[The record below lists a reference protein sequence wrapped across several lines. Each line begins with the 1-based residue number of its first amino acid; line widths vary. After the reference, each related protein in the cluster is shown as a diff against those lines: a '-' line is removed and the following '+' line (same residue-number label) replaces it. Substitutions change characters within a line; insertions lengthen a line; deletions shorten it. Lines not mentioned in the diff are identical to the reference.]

1 MNDLMNKVIKVMR
14 QYLDEMTNDIEP
26 LTDDEI
32 FEIVYDTMAD
42 RKDDIELSIYEKAY
56 EARAVHIEL
65 IVDDF
70 LEELIDDWVNETP
83 WDM

>member
-14 QYLDEMTNDIEP
+14 QYLDEMTSDIEP

-32 FEIVYDTMAD
+32 FETVYNTMAD
-42 RKDDIELSIYEKAY
+42 RSDDIDLLIYELVY
-56 EARAVHIEL
+56 EARIKHIEL
-65 IVDDF
+65 IVDD
-70 LEELIDDWVNETP
+70 LLNDLIVEWVDETP